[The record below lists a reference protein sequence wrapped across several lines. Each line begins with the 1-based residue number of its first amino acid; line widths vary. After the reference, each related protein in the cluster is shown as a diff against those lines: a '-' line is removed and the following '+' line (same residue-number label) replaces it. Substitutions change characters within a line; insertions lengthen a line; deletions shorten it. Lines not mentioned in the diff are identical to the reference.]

1 MAKIS
6 KTQLDKRKQRKSNP
20 EIVTLVNFLKKQQDP
35 LWKTVATLITRP
47 RRKAVA
53 VNIEKINKLTSG
65 SEIALIPGKIL
76 SKGELEHEAVVIALR
91 FSESARKKLAK
102 KANLM
107 TIQDFIKKRDDFKGI
122 PIKIIT

>member
-6 KTQLDKRKQRKSNP
+6 KTQLDKRKERKSNP
-20 EIVTLVNFLKKQQDP
+20 ETISIVNFLKKQQDP
-35 LWKTVATLITRP
+35 LWRAVAALITRP

-65 SEIALIPGKIL
+65 SEIVLVPGKIL
-76 SKGELEHEAVVIALR
+76 SKGELEHEAVVIALK

-107 TIQDFIKKRDDFKGI
+107 TIHEFIKKRNDFKGI
-122 PIKIIT
+122 PVKIIT